1 MAEREK
7 LIRTEQPNIEKRS
20 VGAAVGQFLTDAQH
34 GAGWTAGALSVAG
47 TVKLVTGAVSGNKPQ
62 EPPKK

>member
-20 VGAAVGQFLTDAQH
+20 IGGAVGQFLTDAQQ
-34 GAGWTAGALSVAG
+34 GAGWTAGALGVAG
-47 TVKLVTGAVSGNKPQ
+47 TVKLVTGALSGNKPQ
-62 EPPKK
+62 GPPKK